1 MVVMINKLKE
11 ECLQLSKQNKRL
23 EEQVVYYKNRCN
35 FFEISKNYHLYG
47 RAISWI
53 VNRYLMIRR

>member
-1 MVVMINKLKE
+1 MINKLKE

-35 FFEISKNYHLYG
+35 FLKNLINKLRKGFCKKIYQKSFL
-47 RAISWI
+47 
-53 VNRYLMIRR
+53 N

>member
-35 FFEISKNYHLYG
+35 FLKNLINKLRKGFCKKIYQKSFL
-47 RAISWI
+47 
-53 VNRYLMIRR
+53 N